1 MFWTYNHWGYQI
13 KTFLCF
19 DHEVYMYVD
28 PFAHN
33 AKDLR
38 SINIM
43 EDVHDQGK
51 DFANSYTIFIVAISL
66 PWIV

>member
-1 MFWTYNHWGYQI
+1 
-13 KTFLCF
+13 
-19 DHEVYMYVD
+19 MYVD

-51 DFANSYTIFIVAISL
+51 DFANSYTIFIVALSL